1 MRDDQSPTN
10 DEEVARLR
18 RQLRG
23 ANDKYRAAMANER
36 QLNERIIEI
45 SAQVRQLHNEIALRN
60 DLEGD
65 LIRISATARLAL
77 GRLRARR
84 AVRLAQA
91 IGHARSPRLLF
102 GLPVAVARAVG
113 TRGEAPSE
121 NEVRAQLDKEIEQW
135 RAKIVDVRSAIR
147 RKPGERPVEQPTV
160 DGERRARRRERT
172 LASLA
177 ATKRPR
183 VAVIVDDFTGAGV
196 DPEWETIH
204 LTPQG
209 WRGQLEEGDPQLLFV
224 ESAWRGIDNLWSN
237 TVGHVP
243 PELLDILAWC
253 AEHGVPTAFWNKE
266 DPVHFSTFLNVASRF
281 EHVFTT
287 DIEMIP
293 RYRET
298 LGHEQVWLMPFAA
311 QPRLHN
317 PVADAPRKN
326 AMMFAGAYYRRYP
339 DRNRDLES
347 LVSHVSSVVEV
358 EIFDR
363 NLHEQDENYKFPDSY
378 LPLIKGTLSPDSVH
392 HAYRAYEYGLNLNS
406 VKQSA
411 TMFARRVFEL
421 MASGTLIVGNYSR
434 GVRMLFGNLTTSVDA
449 GEEAAGRIQELE
461 SDPRTSRRLR
471 QAALR
476 KVLQEHTYADRIEYL
491 VSRIMGS
498 AYTGHLPKIL
508 VVAEVRSHE
517 ELLLFAAQ
525 AETQLGVD
533 VVPVAVS
540 PDESVVARLTQAGG
554 PRIFSRADLRQLKVA
569 DLAPTAEFAAVWTM
583 PDHHGRHLL
592 LDLALAHRYSD
603 RKVVGIAGGY
613 EWTVD
618 GVRERGGQRYG
629 DAPIGSLRTPVV
641 RVEDLGENAMASSL
655 LTLDGLALGAF
666 ATDIFGYCQVPRGM
680 LVDAE
685 AVAAE
690 VEAEV
695 RDAGVDMQSLYARA
709 ESLDVRLPFQAVT
722 VPVRENVAV
731 GFAGFA
737 RAAVLTRELGDGV
750 EVVST
755 LAPGTHDYLFS
766 RETHAIADVSEDGD
780 IRLHVECQPGLN
792 TQVAVI
798 YYDEEHR
805 RSGSSVH
812 FTNQNAT
819 STAPDGA
826 KSLRLAL
833 RVAGEGSAILKSAE
847 FAHRATAPSFM
858 QMRGQAIVV
867 TNVYPSHMDRYR
879 NGFVH
884 SRVLAYKD
892 AGLDVDVL
900 SVSARRSYE
909 TFVHEGVDVHSGSID
924 LLERA
929 LEVSD
934 PGAPLLVHFLDESMW
949 DVIRRAGSRRRVIVW
964 LHGAEVQ
971 PWWRRSYNY
980 TTDED
985 LDRAKGASD
994 ARMAFWQRVFL
1005 DRAANTHFVFVSKYF
1020 ANEVMQDVGVTLE
1033 GSRYSIIHNP
1043 VDTNLFSYEEKSAED
1058 RLRILS
1064 VRPYASPKY
1073 ANDLSVAAVELLR
1086 DEPEFERMEFM
1097 FVGDGP
1103 HFESTVQPLRG
1114 LSNVTLDRRFLSH
1127 REIADLHKR
1136 SGVFLVPTRMDAQGV
1151 SRDEAMSSG
1160 LVPVT
1165 TRVAAVPEFVD
1176 ERSGILCEPESA
1188 SSLAAAIIELVRD
1201 PEMFLRLSAGAA
1213 ERVRAQVAGDL
1224 VVQAELTLVGGSD
1237 V

>member
-1 MRDDQSPTN
+1 MH
-10 DEEVARLR
+10 DEEIARLR
-18 RQLRG
+18 RALRD
-23 ANDKYRAAMANER
+23 ANDKYRAAMAHER
-36 QLNERIIEI
+36 QLKERIVDF
-45 SAQVRQLHNEIALRN
+45 SAEVHQLHEEIALRN
-60 DLEGD
+60 DLERD
-65 LIRISATARLAL
+65 LMRISATARLAL

-91 IGHARSPRLLF
+91 IGRARSPRLLL

-113 TRGEAPSE
+113 TKGEAPSE
-121 NEVRAQLDKEIEQW
+121 NEVHALLNREIEPW
-135 RAKIVDVRSAIR
+135 RAKIADVRSATR
-147 RKPGERPVEQPTV
+147 REPGGRSVEQPTV
-160 DGERRARRRERT
+160 DGARRTRRRERM

-177 ATKRPR
+177 ATKKPR
-183 VAVIVDDFTGAGV
+183 VAVIVDDFTGAGI

-204 LTPQG
+204 LTPHG
-209 WRGQLEEGDPQLLFV
+209 WRGQMEDGDPQLLFV
-224 ESAWRGIDNLWSN
+224 ESAWRGVDNLWSN
-237 TVGHVP
+237 AVGHVP

-253 AEHGVPTAFWNKE
+253 AEQGVPTAFWNKE

-293 RYRET
+293 RYREA

-317 PVADAPRKN
+317 PVADTPRKN

-347 LVSHVSSVVEV
+347 LVSQVSSVIDV

-363 NLHEQDENYKFPDSY
+363 NLHERDENYQFPDSY

-392 HAYRAYEYGLNLNS
+392 HAYRGYEYGLNLNS

-421 MASGTLIVGNYSR
+421 MASGTLVVGNYSR
-434 GVRMLFGNLTTSVDA
+434 GVRMLFGDLTASVDA
-449 GEEAAGRIQELE
+449 GEEAASRIQELA
-461 SDPRTSRRLR
+461 SSPRTSRQLR

-476 KVLQEHTYADRIEYL
+476 KVLQEHTYADRLDYL
-491 VSRIMGS
+491 VSRIVGR
-498 AYTGHLPKIL
+498 AHAGHFPTIL

-517 ELLLFAAQ
+517 ELLLFSAQ
-525 AETQLGVD
+525 AEAQRGVD

-540 PDESVVARLTQAGG
+540 SDGIVLARLTQDGG
-554 PRIFSRADLRQLKVA
+554 PRIVSPADLRQLRVA

-583 PDHHGRHLL
+583 PDHHGQNLL
-592 LDLALAHRYSD
+592 LDMTLAHLYAD
-603 RKVVGIAGGY
+603 HEVVGIAGGF
-613 EWTVD
+613 EWTAD
-618 GVRERGGQRYG
+618 GVREREGQRYG
-629 DAPIGSLRTPVV
+629 DAPTGALRTPVV
-641 RVEDLGENAMASSL
+641 RVEDLGAGAMASSL
-655 LTLDGLALGAF
+655 LALEGLALGAF
-666 ATDIFGYCQVPRGM
+666 ATDVFGYCRVPRGM
-680 LVDAE
+680 LVDTE

-695 RDAGVDMQSLYARA
+695 RDAGVDMQSLYVKA
-709 ESLDVRLPFQAVT
+709 ESLDVRTPIEAGT
-722 VPVRENVAV
+722 APVRENVAA
-731 GFAGFA
+731 GFAGFS
-737 RAAVLTRELGDGV
+737 RAAVLTRKLGDGV

-766 RETHAIADVSEDGD
+766 RERHLITDVSEDGD

-798 YYDEEHR
+798 YYDDEDR
-805 RSGSSVH
+805 RTSSSVH

-826 KSLRLAL
+826 QSFRLAL
-833 RVAGEGSAILKSAE
+833 RVAGAGSAILKSAE

-858 QMRGQAIVV
+858 RTRGQAIVV
-867 TNVYPSHMDRYR
+867 TNVYPSHTDRYR

-892 AGLDVDVL
+892 AGLEVDVL
-900 SVSARRSYE
+900 SVSATRPYE
-909 TFVHEGVDVHSGSID
+909 TYLHEGVDVHTGSVD

-929 LEVSD
+929 LDVSD
-934 PGAPLLVHFLDESMW
+934 PEAPLLVHFLDESMW
-949 DVIRRAGSRRRVIVW
+949 SVIRRAGSQRRVIVW

-985 LDRAKGASD
+985 LDRAKRASD
-994 ARMAFWQRVFL
+994 VRMAFWRRVFL
-1005 DRAANTHFVFVSKYF
+1005 DREANTHFVFVSNYF
-1020 ANEVMQDVGVTLE
+1020 ANEVMEDVGVTLDS
-1033 GSRYSIIHNP
+1033 SRYSIIHNP
-1043 VDTNLFSYEEKSAED
+1043 VDTNLFSYEMKSAED

-1086 DEPEFERMEFM
+1086 REPEFERMEFL

-1114 LSNVTLDRRFLSH
+1114 LSNVRLDRRFLSH
-1127 REIADLHKR
+1127 REIADLHK
-1136 SGVFLVPTRMDAQGV
+1136 SYGVFLVPTRMDAQGV

-1165 TRVAAVPEFVD
+1165 TSVAAIPEFVD
-1176 ERSGILCEPESA
+1176 ELSGMLCEPESS
-1188 SSLAAAIIELVRD
+1188 SSLAAAITELVRD
-1201 PEMFLRLSAGAA
+1201 PELFLRLSRGAA

-1224 VVQAELTLVGGSD
+1224 IVRAELALIGGTD